1 MGRVRIVTDSAAEL
15 SPEVA
20 ERWDISV
27 VPLDIWFGEEVL
39 RDGIEITS
47 PEYYRKLRR
56 TSLMPFS
63 SAPPPEA
70 FQRVYA
76 RLAGTAEEIISIHT
90 SSKLSGVLEVAE
102 QASQPLLGR
111 CRIAV
116 FDSFLTSVGL
126 GLLVRSAAEAAEE
139 GATIDEIIR
148 LLRGMIPYI
157 YIVFFADTLDYLE
170 RGKHLTRPQTL
181 LGTMLNIKPL
191 FIIEEGEIQPL
202 EKVRNRARALERLS
216 EFITEFSR
224 IEKLILLYSTNQREI
239 DELRERIDL
248 IIPDLDI
255 TTEAYGP
262 FLATHIGPGA
272 VGAMVYEGGR

>member
-1 MGRVRIVTDSAAEL
+1 MGKVRIVTDSAAEL
-15 SPEVA
+15 SREVM

-27 VPLDIWFGEEVL
+27 VPLNIWFGEEVFL
-39 RDGIEITS
+39 DGIEIA
-47 PEYYRKLRR
+47 PLGLYQKLGR

-63 SAPPPEA
+63 SAPPAEA

-76 RLAGTAEEIISIHT
+76 RLARTAEEIISIHT
-90 SSKLSGVLEVAE
+90 SAKLSGVLRVAE

-116 FDSFLTSVGL
+116 FDSLLSSVGL
-126 GLLVRSAAEAAEE
+126 GLLVTSAAEAAEE
-139 GATIDEIIR
+139 GATLDEIIR

-170 RGKHLTRPQTL
+170 RGRHLTKAQTL

-191 FIIEEGEIQPL
+191 FIIEDGEIQPL

-216 EFITEFSR
+216 EFITEFSH
-224 IEKLILLYSTNQREI
+224 IEKLTLLYSTNRQEI
-239 DELRERIDL
+239 NELKERISL
-248 IIPDLDI
+248 LVPELDI
-255 TTEAYGP
+255 VSRAYGP

-272 VGAMVYEGGR
+272 VGAMIYEGRR